1 MTDNKIQSAT
11 CRGRCGRC
19 RLESHTRGK
28 GGRRGGASMGL
39 WPVPSRGFAR
49 QEQELECAG
58 HASDAKCSAFGT
70 MSGSVS
76 DAMLRLTAME
86 QARR

>member
-1 MTDNKIQSAT
+1 
-11 CRGRCGRC
+11 
-19 RLESHTRGK
+19 
-28 GGRRGGASMGL
+28 MGL
-39 WPVPSRGFAR
+39 WLVPSRGFAR